1 MKFYTFIWKKNTHLL
16 AKQKLKELKQENL
29 YVIIYLYTSYM
40 FYIIINFFIGKAVVT
55 FLDEKDKLR
64 ALREW

>member
-1 MKFYTFIWKKNTHLL
+1 
-16 AKQKLKELKQENL
+16 
-29 YVIIYLYTSYM
+29 M
-40 FYIIINFFIGKAVVT
+40 FYIITNFFIGKAVVT